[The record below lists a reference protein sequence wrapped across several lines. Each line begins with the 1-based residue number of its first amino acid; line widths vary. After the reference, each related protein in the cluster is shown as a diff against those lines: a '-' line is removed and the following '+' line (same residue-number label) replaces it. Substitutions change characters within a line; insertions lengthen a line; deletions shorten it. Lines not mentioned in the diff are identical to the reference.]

1 MYVRMSLLC
10 KFICLR
16 VYILTVNVKC
26 THTHTPNTYT
36 HTFSDTLTLVALY
49 VGMLTETSKEFLCV
63 CLLGKVIQ
71 FFSPTFTLLFTSVLS
86 QPFPRFPSLSPPL
99 FVSSLLSF
107 SHPLIT
113 PLTLS
118 SFLPRLY
125 PKPHFQPITKDNH

>member
-1 MYVRMSLLC
+1 MPT
-10 KFICLR
+10 CL
-16 VYILTVNVKC
+16 YSHC
-26 THTHTPNTYT
+26 ECQMHTHTPNT
-36 HTFSDTLTLVALY
+36 FSDALTLVTLY

-71 FFSPTFTLLFTSVLS
+71 FFSPAFTLLFTSVLS

-113 PLTLS
+113 PLNLS
-118 SFLPRLY
+118 SLLSPSPPSYHGSIQSLISNPLRR
-125 PKPHFQPITKDNH
+125 ITIRVDGTH